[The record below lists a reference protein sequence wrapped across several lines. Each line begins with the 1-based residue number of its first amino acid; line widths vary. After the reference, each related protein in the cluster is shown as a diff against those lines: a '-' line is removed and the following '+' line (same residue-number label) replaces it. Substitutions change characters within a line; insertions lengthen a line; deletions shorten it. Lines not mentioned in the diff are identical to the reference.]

1 MKEVLTLIYEV
12 LVNCIFATFKHS
24 IQTLE
29 HFLRSFEI
37 LILANIKINSLIKL
51 LPTLS
56 LGLVNDLLH
65 DPLYSI
71 FPIQCVLTLLA
82 LITDTCARHAINVIS
97 PILVAIRLL

>member
-12 LVNCIFATFKHS
+12 LVNCIFVTFKHS

-29 HFLRSFEI
+29 HFLRSFKTWIPVTIQI
-37 LILANIKINSLIKL
+37 LSLIKFV
-51 LPTLS
+51 PTLS
-56 LGLVNDLLH
+56 LSLFDDLLH

-82 LITDTCARHAINVIS
+82 LITDTCARHVINVFS
-97 PILVAIRLL
+97 PILLAIRLL